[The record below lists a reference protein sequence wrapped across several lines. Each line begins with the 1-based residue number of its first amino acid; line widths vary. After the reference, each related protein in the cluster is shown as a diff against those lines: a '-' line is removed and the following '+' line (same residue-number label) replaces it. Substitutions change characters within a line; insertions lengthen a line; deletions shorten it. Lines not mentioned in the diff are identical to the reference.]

1 MKKIFIHSILILFFL
16 NLSISAQVPDWA
28 KGIVWYQI
36 FPERY
41 ANGDTTNDPQPEKVF
56 INADSIP
63 SGWKVTRWT
72 SNWFAQAEWEKKLG
86 GKFNHHLYERRYGGD
101 IQGIIDHLDYLK
113 DLGVGA
119 IYLNPVF
126 DAASLHK
133 YDGSTYH
140 HIDVNFGPDPAGDDS
155 LMKTETGDDPN
166 TWEWTE
172 ADKLF
177 LKLIEEVHKRG
188 MKIIIDGVFNH
199 TGVQFWA
206 FQDILKNGEKSKYK
220 DWYRINSFDN
230 PSTPQNEFSYKGWW
244 GNKSLPELNRDSS
257 DLYRGPKQYI
267 FYSTKRWMDPNDD
280 GDPSD
285 GIDGWRLDVAR
296 EVPLG
301 FWKDWSRLVKSI
313 NKNAIIIGELWEL
326 SPDFVSAEGPF
337 DALMNYNFAFAVND
351 YFIAQD
357 SAISTTAFV
366 NKLEEVD
373 STYPVGNLYVL
384 QNLVDSHDT
393 DRLSSMIKNPDRK
406 FDRDAN
412 ERNKN
417 YNPGKPTD
425 EEYQIQELIAA
436 FQMTYRGA
444 PMIYYGDE
452 VGMWGADDPYDRKPM
467 VWSNLK
473 YDDEIIDKSSGFG
486 TGYGDYKVEP
496 NEDILDWYKKLI
508 AIRDNSEAL
517 KTGDQHFVYVDDN
530 SKVFAFERK
539 SEKERII
546 IVFNLEDKSEGLD
559 ISLKKKKILY
569 KELITG
575 ENGNAGGVEDG
586 AAFSIQIPG
595 KSVRIYQIFVPDI
608 SND

>member
-1 MKKIFIHSILILFFL
+1 MKKFLTLSILIIILL
-16 NLSISAQVPDWA
+16 NIFIKAQVPDWA

-36 FPERY
+36 FPERF

-63 SGWKVTRWT
+63 SGWKVARWT
-72 SNWFAQAEWEKKLG
+72 SNWFAQSDWEKKLG
-86 GKFNHHLYERRYGGD
+86 GKFNNHLYERRYGGD

-113 DLGVGA
+113 ELGIGA

-166 TWEWTE
+166 TWNWTE

-230 PSTPQNEFSYKGWW
+230 PLTPENEFSYKGWW
-244 GNKSLPELNRDSS
+244 GVKSLPELNRTED
-257 DLYRGPKQYI
+257 DLTRRPKQYI
-267 FYSTKRWMDPNDD
+267 FYSTLRWMDPNND

-313 NKNAIIIGELWEL
+313 NKNAIIVGELWEL
-326 SPDFVSAEGPF
+326 SPDFISTDGPF

-357 SAISTTAFV
+357 SAVSTSAFV
-366 NKLEEVD
+366 RKLEVVD
-373 STYPVGNLYVL
+373 STYPVDNLYVL

-406 FDRDAN
+406 FDHDAN
-412 ERNKN
+412 SRNKN
-417 YNPGKPTD
+417 YNPGKPKD
-425 EEYQIQELIAA
+425 KEYQMQKLIAA

-452 VGMWGADDPYDRKPM
+452 VGMWGADDPHDRKPM
-467 VWSNLK
+467 IWGDLK

-496 NEDILDWYKKLI
+496 NEDLFDWYKKLI
-508 AIRDNSEAL
+508 AIRNNNEAL
-517 KTGDQHFVYVDDN
+517 KTGDQHFVYVDDK

-539 SEKERII
+539 SEKERMI
-546 IVFNLEDKSEGLD
+546 IVFNLEDKNESLD

-569 KELITG
+569 SELITG
-575 ENGNAGGVEDG
+575 ENGSAGGTEDG
-586 AAFSIQIPG
+586 VAFSIRIPG
-595 KSVRIYQIFVPDI
+595 KSVMVYQIFVPGI
-608 SND
+608 PSN